1 MARRKSYN
9 TFEMS
14 YDEVA
19 AHMKGN
25 DTIII
30 PMGSNEKHGSHVIL
44 GTDTVTAMGVVEVA
58 APLAK
63 TLHTPVIPV
72 GYSPHHMGRIG
83 EGTGT
88 LTFSG
93 STYRKIV
100 YELGMSMIYHG
111 YNKLVFVTHH
121 GSNSKVVD
129 EVLRKL
135 RYETG
140 CFCCWFKTPTERTM
154 AIGGQI
160 WTGPP
165 EDTPGWHAGEL
176 ETSTVWAYDEE
187 LMAMEK
193 ARKDKTHAPAFMGDK
208 FSKKDGTGHVEFMG
222 AENTW
227 VPMEHHEYNDWA
239 TIGDPFAG
247 SKEKGQKYFQVAGE
261 ALAALVEEVKK
272 FDITVTEAGRER
284 ASLARV

>member
-14 YDEVA
+14 YDEVS

-58 APLAK
+58 APLAE

-111 YNKLVFVTHH
+111 YNKLV
-121 GSNSKVVD
+121 N
-129 EVLRKL
+129 
-135 RYETG
+135 Y
-140 CFCCWFKTPTERTM
+140 
-154 AIGGQI
+154 
-160 WTGPP
+160 
-165 EDTPGWHAGEL
+165 
-176 ETSTVWAYDEE
+176 Y
-187 LMAMEK
+187 
-193 ARKDKTHAPAFMGDK
+193 
-208 FSKKDGTGHVEFMG
+208 
-222 AENTW
+222 
-227 VPMEHHEYNDWA
+227 
-239 TIGDPFAG
+239 
-247 SKEKGQKYFQVAGE
+247 
-261 ALAALVEEVKK
+261 
-272 FDITVTEAGRER
+272 
-284 ASLARV
+284 